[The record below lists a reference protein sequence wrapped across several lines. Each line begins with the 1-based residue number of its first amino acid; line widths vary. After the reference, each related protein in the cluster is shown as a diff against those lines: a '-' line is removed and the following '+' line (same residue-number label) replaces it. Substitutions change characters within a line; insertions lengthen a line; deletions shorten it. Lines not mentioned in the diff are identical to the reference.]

1 MYLRFLQDSRTF
13 AICKVSWTLGNG
25 DSAEN
30 CEDVRF
36 LSWQVWRHLACGVKS
51 PDGVISFRW
60 LTDRRHEGFELPK
73 EKGVAAGV
81 CFSDIDMYDLSHTP
95 RMMRTISHYQVRII
109 VRVFT
114 LDFICL
120 TSSLSAAISWL
131 PHVYRGVCFVMLIW
145 AWGGGWL
152 WLVWLWSIHTWQSH
166 PAFPGSFTRRAAAG
180 SPCCRSS

>member
-120 TSSLSAAISWL
+120 TLCWYNGVDFISGQC
-131 PHVYRGVCFVMLIW
+131 GVVSMITPILRSIDPLCFQMCNS
-145 AWGGGWL
+145 G
-152 WLVWLWSIHTWQSH
+152 
-166 PAFPGSFTRRAAAG
+166 
-180 SPCCRSS
+180 

>member
-109 VRVFT
+109 VSPWPAKPTEDTSYIILFSYLATGVMWGWSWAYNLVSCAGTFPFVET
-114 LDFICL
+114 STDSAFEVACL
-120 TSSLSAAISWL
+120 ANSSQS
-131 PHVYRGVCFVMLIW
+131 PHIG
-145 AWGGGWL
+145 
-152 WLVWLWSIHTWQSH
+152 
-166 PAFPGSFTRRAAAG
+166 FPPF
-180 SPCCRSS
+180 